1 MIKAL
6 KLKAID
12 GDDLQVISAY
22 LQDAVTVPGDL
33 TYLKK
38 QHRFAGMF
46 NRYCWEAQDIE
57 HLDLPEG
64 MTCLRVRSG
73 LHFDG
78 ILKVE
83 SQNIPRLLKNA
94 PLELLAIDCDEGDD
108 GAAII
113 TLVFAGGSSLRLHG
127 ECIDAY
133 LSDVSEPW
141 PARCEPA
148 HAALSPG

>member
-12 GDDLQVISAY
+12 ANDLQVISVY
-22 LQDAVTVPGDL
+22 LQDAVTVLGDL

-38 QHRFAGMF
+38 QHRFAAMF
-46 NRYCWEAQDIE
+46 NRYCWEASETD
-57 HLDLPEG
+57 HANLPEE
-64 MTCLRVRSG
+64 MTCLRVRTG
-73 LHFDG
+73 VHFDG

-94 PLELLAIDCDEGDD
+94 PLELLAIDCEEGAD

-113 TLVFAGGSSLRLHG
+113 TLVFAGGSTLRLHA
-127 ECIDAY
+127 ECIDTY

-148 HAALSPG
+148 HVALAWD

>member
-6 KLKAID
+6 KLKAVD
-12 GDDLQVISAY
+12 ANDLRIISAY
-22 LQDAVTVPGDL
+22 LQDAVTVAGDL
-33 TYLKK
+33 AYLKK

-83 SQNIPRLLKNA
+83 SQNILQLLKSA
-94 PLELLAIDCDEGDD
+94 PLELLAIDCEEEED
-108 GAAII
+108 GAALI
-113 TLVFAGGSSLRLHG
+113 TFLFAGGGTIRLHG
-127 ECIDAY
+127 ECIEAY

-148 HAALSPG
+148 HEALSQK

>member
-12 GDDLQVISAY
+12 ADDLRVISTY

-33 TYLKK
+33 TFIRK
-38 QHRFAGMF
+38 QHRFAAMF
-46 NRYCWEAQDIE
+46 NRFCWEAQDLE
-57 HLDLPEG
+57 HIDLPEG
-64 MTCLRVRSG
+64 MTCLRVRAG
-73 LHFDG
+73 VHFDG
-78 ILKVE
+78 VLKVE

-94 PLELLAIDCDEGDD
+94 PLELLAIDCEEGVD
-108 GAAII
+108 GAAIV
-113 TLVFAGGSSLRLHG
+113 TLVFAGGSSVRLHV

-133 LSDVSEPW
+133 LQDVGEPW

-148 HAALSPG
+148 HVALAQE

>member
-12 GDDLQVISAY
+12 IDDLRVMSVY
-22 LQDAVTVPGDL
+22 LQDAVTVPGDIS
-33 TYLKK
+33 YLGKH
-38 QHRFAGMF
+38 HRFAAMF
-46 NRYCWEAQDIE
+46 NRYCWEAEAAD
-57 HLDLPEG
+57 HDDLPEG
-64 MTCLRVRSG
+64 MTCLRVRTG

-94 PLELLAIDCDEGDD
+94 PLELLAIDCEEGVD

-113 TLVFAGGSSLRLHG
+113 TFIFAGGSTIRLHG

-133 LSDVSEPW
+133 LSDVSSPW
-141 PARCEPA
+141 PARCEPE
-148 HAALSPG
+148 HAALAQD